1 MNRRE
6 IKYILFFAVLL
17 TLSYPPFPLG
27 FLAPIALALFIQ
39 FINNSTPRD
48 GFRLGYWLG
57 LIWGS
62 MTLFWIAASTL
73 IGSILAITVNS
84 LHYALLSWIFCWIRD
99 KNRKMV
105 WFVFPVIWVASEY
118 LRLFSDLRFN
128 WLTLA
133 YTQTYYLPLIQ
144 IVEITGYLFL
154 SLLIVSLAEMIYF
167 WRQSKQVMNIRWLI
181 PILLPVIL
189 LWLYGEIRI
198 RELDNRQLPVL
209 KAGLVQPNVD
219 PYQKWDPEF
228 QEGAFQMLMQD
239 SRKLAALKPDLIV
252 WPETAT
258 PFYLRTHLSEIEEI
272 VAFLDTLKIHL
283 LTGTPD
289 YQYNA
294 DKSDVFTYNAAF
306 FFRPGNPSFDSYY
319 KMALVPGSE
328 TIPFKKY
335 FPVLRKIE
343 VGGGD
348 FFPGDEFTRFSFEVP
363 FRNGN
368 FCDQHYQNTQPIMDS
383 TSRVNL
389 AAIICYESV
398 FPHIVR
404 QFIDKGANVL
414 TIITNDGWFGLT
426 SGPYQHARFAVLRAI
441 ENRVSIIRCANTGI
455 SGFIDPVGRI
465 LTKANLNTHA
475 QLIADIPLGTS
486 KTFYTRHGEWLGQL
500 SLGISGLSLLV
511 IMIFTHLKK

>member
-1 MNRRE
+1 MDRQE
-6 IKYILFFAVLL
+6 IKFILFLAVLL

-27 FLAPIALALFIQ
+27 FLAPLALALFLR
-39 FINNSTPRD
+39 FISQRTPRD

-73 IGSILAITVNS
+73 IGAILAITINS
-84 LHYALLSWIFCWIRD
+84 LHYAFLGWVFCWLKQ
-99 KNRKMV
+99 KNERMALLA
-105 WFVFPVIWVASEY
+105 FPMIWIASEY

-144 IVEITGYLFL
+144 IVEITGYLFISLIIVILAEGIYLWMRSEKVGRVRLL
-154 SLLIVSLAEMIYF
+154 SL
-167 WRQSKQVMNIRWLI
+167 
-181 PILLPVIL
+181 ILLPVVL
-189 LWLYGEIRI
+189 LWIYGEIRI
-198 RELDNRQLPVL
+198 KQLDGIHSPVMR
-209 KAGLVQPNVD
+209 AGLVQPNVD

-228 QEGAFQMLMQD
+228 QESAFRMLMQD
-239 SRKLAALKPDLIV
+239 SRELASAAPDLIV

-258 PFYLRTHLSEIEEI
+258 PFYLRTHLREIQKI
-272 VAFLDTLKIHL
+272 TTFLDSHQVYL

-306 FFRPGNPSFDSYY
+306 FFRPGNPSFESYY

-335 FPVLRKIE
+335 FPILRKVE

-348 FFPGDEFTRFSFEVP
+348 FFPGNEYSIFAFKIPYRTATFKE
-363 FRNGN
+363 
-368 FCDQHYQNTQPIMDS
+368 HEYQNNHGRTDS
-383 TSRVNL
+383 TFQVDLS
-389 AAIICYESV
+389 AIICYESV

-404 QFIDKGANVL
+404 KFIGNGANVL

-426 SGPYQHARFAVLRAI
+426 SGPYQHARYAVLRAI

-455 SGFIDPVGRI
+455 SGFIDPVGRM
-465 LTKANLNTHA
+465 LTKADLNTRKNLRA
-475 QLIADIPLGTS
+475 VIPLGTV
-486 KTFYTRHGEWLGQL
+486 KTFYTRHGDWLGII
-500 SLGISGLSLLV
+500 SLVSSTVFLVALL
-511 IMIFTHLKK
+511 IFQRFQR